1 MAEESFQEKTEK
13 ATPKKRTKA
22 REEGQVAKSREI
34 SSVCVIFVGMMSLLL
49 FGAFIYTNT
58 LTVMKHSF
66 LAIGT
71 PGLDMDM
78 ARCVEIANQVIG
90 QFFVIV
96 SPVMAAVFVAAL
108 LSNFM
113 QVGFAIS
120 VKAIKPKFSK
130 FNPIAG
136 VKRLFGPNSL
146 NEFVKS
152 LWKLAIIGVIAYWTI
167 KNEFKHLVPLAD
179 TSVASILI
187 YILKIFF
194 KMFMRAII
202 AMIFM
207 AAADYA
213 FQKWQFEKK
222 LKMTKQEVKEEHK
235 QTEGDPTVKSRIRSV
250 QYQMARR
257 RMMQE
262 VPKADV
268 IVTNPTHLA
277 LALQYES
284 TGMNAPKVLAKGA
297 GAVAQRIKEI
307 AEDHDIPI
315 VENKDLA
322 QSLYKLVDIGDEV
335 PAQFYQAVAEVLA
348 YVYKLK
354 GRLMGSN

>member
-13 ATPKKRTKA
+13 ATPKKREKS

-34 SSVCVIFVGMMSLLL
+34 PSVCVLFVGMMSLLL

-58 LTVMKHSF
+58 LAVMKHSF

-71 PGLDMDM
+71 PRIDMDM
-78 ARCVEIANQVIG
+78 ARCLEIANQVTER
-90 QFFVIV
+90 FVIMV

-120 VKAIKPKFSK
+120 VKAIKPKLSR
-130 FNPIAG
+130 FNPIEG

-152 LWKLAIIGVIAYWTI
+152 LWKIAVIGGIAYWTI
-167 KNEFKHLVPLAD
+167 KNEFKHLLPLAD
-179 TSVASILI
+179 TSVAYILI
-187 YILKIFF
+187 YILKVFF

-202 AMIFM
+202 VMIFM
-207 AAADYA
+207 AVADYA

-235 QTEGDPTVKSRIRSV
+235 QTEGDPTVKSRIRSL

-284 TGMNAPKVLAKGA
+284 SDMNAPKVLAKGA

-307 AEDHDIPI
+307 AKDHDIPI
-315 VENKDLA
+315 VENKELA
-322 QSLYKLVDIGDEV
+322 RVLYKLVDIGDEI

-354 GRLMGSN
+354 GKLMG